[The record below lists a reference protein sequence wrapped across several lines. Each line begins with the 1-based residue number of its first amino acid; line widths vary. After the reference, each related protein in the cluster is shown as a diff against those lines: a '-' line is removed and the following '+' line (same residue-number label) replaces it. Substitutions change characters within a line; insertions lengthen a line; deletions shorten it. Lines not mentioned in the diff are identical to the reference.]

1 MLIKLSE
8 TENVIL
14 PRPRFGTRAIFA
26 VPVQAAASV
35 QAASV
40 QAASVQAAA
49 SVRAVPV
56 QAASVHGGPS
66 AILRASSARPST
78 DLPSAAAQGQPCAHA
93 LTGGPAANYMT
104 RISATGEGASGPH
117 PAREPEPV

>member
-8 TENVIL
+8 TENVLL

-26 VPVQAAASV
+26 VPVQA
-35 QAASV
+35 AASV